1 MRADGRPANATPMA
15 RRVDAPPVRPRAAL
29 RLPRLGWLA
38 VCGGLLVVS
47 AVGALHPLAAAGAG
61 SSATATPADAGS
73 IAGLGGFD
81 LLDLGVKCGI
91 VLGLLF
97 VCLRVLGRIQSPA
110 ARTGAMMKVLETRQ
124 LAAKASLHLVAIGER
139 RLVVGLTPAG
149 MVALAELDA
158 DEVTDPG
165 AAVEPASGPT
175 AAPRADAFAPAPIAA
190 LGPLAAPFDAFTGRL
205 AALIS
210 GGRAR

>member
-1 MRADGRPANATPMA
+1 MRNDGRPANATPMA
-15 RRVDAPPVRPRAAL
+15 RRVDAPSARPRAAL

-38 VCGGLLVVS
+38 VCVGLVVVS
-47 AVGALHPLAAAGAG
+47 AVGALHPLSAAGAG
-61 SSATATPADAGS
+61 SPAAATPADAGS

-97 VCLRVLGRIQSPA
+97 VCLRVLGRIGAPPA
-110 ARTGAMMKVLETRQ
+110 RAGAMMKVLETRQ
-124 LAAKASLHLVAIGER
+124 IAAKASLHLVAVGER

-158 DEVTDPG
+158 DELTDP
-165 AAVEPASGPT
+165 ATALDPASGIP
-175 AAPRADAFAPAPIAA
+175 APSRANTFATAPIAA

-205 AALIS
+205 AGLVS

>member
-1 MRADGRPANATPMA
+1 MRSDGRPANATPMA
-15 RRVDAPPVRPRAAL
+15 RRVDASGAHPRATL
-29 RLPRLGWLA
+29 RVPRVGWLA
-38 VCGGLLVVS
+38 VSVGLVVVS
-47 AVGALHPLAAAGAG
+47 AVGALNPLSAAGAG
-61 SSATATPADAGS
+61 GAAVAPADAGS
-73 IAGLGGFD
+73 IAGLGGFN
-81 LLDLGVKCGI
+81 LLDLGAKCGI
-91 VLGLLF
+91 VLALLF

-124 LAAKASLHLVAIGER
+124 LAAKASLHLVAVGER

-158 DEVTDPG
+158 DELTDP
-165 AAVEPASGPT
+165 AAVT
-175 AAPRADAFAPAPIAA
+175 ADTTADSAFRATAPAPIAA

-205 AALIS
+205 AALLS